1 MTRLLSVI
9 DSFAQIDPRIAEL
22 QRELLFRHY
31 IIITA
36 AVVILLLIVLVVL
49 QARIISQSGKK
60 WKPLSWVKRR
70 RATAKPRPRTS
81 APEARYEIRG
91 GIVPPHDLPFP
102 GTALRLSL
110 ARDLVIEKTAVIG
123 RTEGAIRTY
132 STEVIERHL
141 GITVKI
147 VEQRRA
153 RDIYGLPEKIYEEY
167 QIDIHHEGKT
177 LISLPAAGG
186 FREMGAWERILIIP
200 EPDGVVETSYPA
212 LEKKNP
218 VRFRLGQSLHRDGK
232 FARGYFEFHLY
243 TEDTETPTRAGIP
256 KVEKLF
262 YVRLYRIY
270 PGYDT
275 GAATDEGLY
284 PMIALHPAR

>member
-1 MTRLLSVI
+1 MTRLVSVI
-9 DSFAQIDPRIAEL
+9 DRFAQVDPRIAEL

-31 IIITA
+31 IIIA
-36 AVVILLLIVLVVL
+36 SAVVILLLIVLVVL
-49 QARIISQSGKK
+49 QARMLSQSGKE

-70 RATAKPRPRTS
+70 RAKGRPRQRTS
-81 APEARYEIRG
+81 APEARYALRG
-91 GIVPPHDLPFP
+91 GLVPPPALPVP
-102 GTALRLSL
+102 GSARRLSL
-110 ARDLVIEKTAVIG
+110 ARDLVAEKTAVIG
-123 RTEGAIRTY
+123 RAEGAIRTY
-132 STEVIERHL
+132 STELIERHL

-153 RDIYGLPEKIYEEY
+153 RDIYELPEKIYEEY
-167 QIDIHHEGKT
+167 QIDIRREGRA

-186 FREMGAWERILIIP
+186 FREMGAWERIRITP
-200 EPDGVVETSYPA
+200 DPDGTVETSYPT

-243 TEDTETPTRAGIP
+243 TEDAETPTRAGIP

-284 PMIALHPAR
+284 PMIALRAAR

>member
-1 MTRLLSVI
+1 MTRLLSAI
-9 DSFAQIDPRIAEL
+9 DRFAQIDPRIAEL

-31 IIITA
+31 IIVA
-36 AVVILLLIVLVVL
+36 AAMVILLLLALAVV
-49 QARIISQSGKK
+49 QARMLSRSGRE
-60 WKPLSWVKRR
+60 WKHLFRIKRR
-70 RATAKPRPRTS
+70 AAGKARPRTS
-81 APEARYEIRG
+81 APQARYEIREG
-91 GIVPPHDLPFP
+91 LVPPHDLPVP

-110 ARDLVIEKTAVIG
+110 ARDLAAEKSMVIG
-123 RTEGAIRTY
+123 RAEGAIRTY

-141 GITVKI
+141 GITARI
-147 VEQRRA
+147 IEQRRA
-153 RDIYGLPEKIYEEY
+153 RDIYGLPEKIFEEY

-177 LISLPAAGG
+177 LMALPGTGG
-186 FREMGAWERILIIP
+186 FREMGPWERILIIP

-212 LEKKNP
+212 LERKNP

-262 YVRLYRIY
+262 YVKLYRIY

-284 PMIALHPAR
+284 PMIALHPSR